1 MSIED
6 IGRSREQ
13 ANPESET
20 TTDSGDDDETPTDF
34 PLDQYPTTAIGGTAT
49 KLRPCYHDLLDEY
62 WAGLVLE
69 DPFVYT
75 EDAELKST
83 AIFSH
88 TEENEFTVVNLGDDE
103 SVSLDGAVIR
113 PDHTAFRANQ
123 VERFEDANGFNPS
136 IDRVTVRLTGREGK
150 YTLLCLDADGL
161 QRTGVS
167 RDSSG
172 IPECTDDDNLFD
184 GVPPGYCS
192 DAIQLRPELEGEEV
206 ILMRQYADEVLNFP
220 RGYSHWLTVLMRDSG
235 TEKGL
240 SVVDPNVEGSL
251 GEGGAGRRIPNPE
264 VSVEEEG
271 AGRLPHLPCLDF
283 RQ

>member
-6 IGRSREQ
+6 IGRAREQ
-13 ANPESET
+13 ADPESET
-20 TTDSGDDDETPTDF
+20 AGSSDHYEAPTYF
-34 PLDQYPTTAIGGTAT
+34 SLDQYPTTAIGGTAT
-49 KLRPCYHDLLDEY
+49 ELRPCYHRVLDEY
-62 WAGLVLE
+62 WAGIVLE
-69 DPFVYT
+69 DPFVCT
-75 EDAELKST
+75 EDTELKRT

-88 TEENEFTVVNLGDDE
+88 TEENEFTVVNLGDDD
-103 SVSLDGAVIR
+103 SVGLDEAVIR

-123 VERFEDANGFNPS
+123 VERFEDAEGFDSS

-172 IPECTDDDNLFD
+172 VPECTDDDNLFD
-184 GVPPGYCS
+184 GVARGYCS
-192 DAIQLRPELEGEEV
+192 DAIQLRPELEGEEI
-206 ILMRQYADEVLNFP
+206 ILMRQYADEVLDSP
-220 RGYSHWLTVLMRDSG
+220 RGYSHWLTALMRDSG
-235 TEKGL
+235 AEGGL
-240 SVVDPNVEGSL
+240 SVIDPNVEVSL
-251 GEGGAGRRIPNPE
+251 GEGNAGRRIPNPD

-271 AGRLPHLPCLDF
+271 TDRLPDLRCLDF